1 MLPTSLYPLETDLK
15 KRLANSI
22 SESPEAPKS
31 PEVPD
36 LPEAPELPKSPPELP
51 PDLPKSPEIPNI
63 PDIPNAPRSPE
74 SPEIPG
80 YPQIPD
86 LPNFPQAPDM
96 PSLPELLIYHQYNNQ
111 NISKQQD
118 DFEKAE
124 QQFKQLM
131 TWEDL
136 DEQVKLKP
144 ELVKDLEIAI
154 ATASEIAYPK
164 ITYAETAQ
172 ARTADREIAARFLQR
187 ILYRLNRL
195 NLFWYDDLRNYQ
207 NECSSYLKSLI
218 DRLESAWQ
226 AWELSQLD
234 VDKIQQLNLESVKQA
249 LQERAD
255 ADLDPPLSLA
265 KKYLRE
271 TMDLQGYR
279 LLLAIASLDGLVEA
293 SRLSRILGGAS
304 NEIQATLIRVLLEE
318 YGNGRL
324 ARKHSTFF
332 AQMMA
337 ELGLQTEPEAY
348 FDLVPWQVL
357 ASINHNFLLTERKRH
372 FLRYNGG
379 LTYFE
384 IAGPAIYTDYMLAA
398 QRLQLSDAAM
408 GYWELHIRE
417 DERHGQWMLTD
428 VALPLAD
435 RYPQNA
441 WELVLGYD
449 QEKLIGDRAAVAVMA
464 LIQEPLGLR
473 N

>member
-1 MLPTSLYPLETDLK
+1 MLPISLDSLEYSLETDLK
-15 KRLANSI
+15 KRLAN
-22 SESPEAPKS
+22 PL
-31 PEVPD
+31 PEVLE
-36 LPEAPELPKSPPELP
+36 LPSIPESPELPKSPEM
-51 PDLPKSPEIPNI
+51 PDLPNSPEIPNI
-63 PDIPNAPRSPE
+63 PDIPNTPKSPE

-80 YPQIPD
+80 SPEIPD

-96 PSLPELLIYHQYNNQ
+96 PTLPELLVCHQYNDQ
-111 NISKQQD
+111 NISRQHDIFQ
-118 DFEKAE
+118 EAE
-124 QQFKQLM
+124 QQFNQLL
-131 TWEDL
+131 TWKDL
-136 DEQVKLKP
+136 DEQVKLNP
-144 ELVKDLEIAI
+144 ELVKDLEMAI
-154 ATASEIAYPK
+154 ATATRIVYPETTYGDANQK
-164 ITYAETAQ
+164 ITADAEM
-172 ARTADREIAARFLQR
+172 AARFLQR
-187 ILYRLNRL
+187 MLYCLNRL
-195 NLFWYDDLRNYQ
+195 NLFWYDDLENYQ
-207 NECSSYLKSLI
+207 NERSPYLKSLVDKI
-218 DRLESAWQ
+218 ESPWQ

-234 VDKIQQLNLESVKQA
+234 VDEIQKLNLEGVKQA

-255 ADLDPPLSLA
+255 ADLDPPLSPA
-265 KKYLRE
+265 KKYLQE

-324 ARKHSTFF
+324 SRKHSTFF

-337 ELGLQTEPEAY
+337 ELNLQIEPETY
-348 FDLVPWQVL
+348 FDFVPWQVL

-384 IAGPAIYTDYMLAA
+384 IAGPAIYTDYLLAA

-417 DERHGQWMLTD
+417 DERHGQWMLTE

-449 QEKLIGDRAAVAVMA
+449 QEKLIGDRAAAAVMA
-464 LIQEPLGLR
+464 LIQQSVLLK

>member
-1 MLPTSLYPLETDLK
+1 MLPTFLDSLEYCLETDLK
-15 KRLANSI
+15 KRLMTPLLAS
-22 SESPEAPKS
+22 
-31 PEVPD
+31 
-36 LPEAPELPKSPPELP
+36 PEAPELPDIPESPELP
-51 PDLPKSPEIPNI
+51 QSPEIPNLPKSPEIPNI
-63 PDIPNAPRSPE
+63 PDIPNTPKSPE

-80 YPQIPD
+80 LPEVPD

-96 PSLPELLIYHQYNNQ
+96 PTLPELLICYQYNGQ
-111 NISKQQD
+111 NIFRQHEFFQ
-118 DFEKAE
+118 EAE
-124 QQFKQLM
+124 QQFNQLL
-131 TWEDL
+131 TWKNL
-136 DEQVKLKP
+136 DDQIKFNP

-164 ITYAETAQ
+164 TTYQDANQ
-172 ARTADREIAARFLQR
+172 AITADAEIAATFLQR
-187 ILYRLNRL
+187 ILYSLNRL

-207 NECSSYLKSLI
+207 NEHSPYLKFLVNQI
-218 DRLESAWQ
+218 ESPWQ
-226 AWELSQLD
+226 AWELSQLN
-234 VDKIQQLNLESVKQA
+234 VDKIQKLNLQGVKQA

-255 ADLDPPLSLA
+255 ADLDPPLSPA

-271 TMDLQGYR
+271 TMDLHGYR

-337 ELGLQTEPEAY
+337 ELGLETEPEVY

-384 IAGPAIYTDYMLAA
+384 IAGPAIYTDYLLAA
-398 QRLQLSDAAM
+398 QRLKLSDAAM
-408 GYWELHIRE
+408 SYWELHIRE

-435 RYPQNA
+435 RYPQNS

-449 QEKLIGDRAAVAVMA
+449 QEKLIGDRAAAAVMA
-464 LIQEPLGLR
+464 LIQQSEENL
-473 N
+473 